1 MQEKFQMNDLIK
13 NTDLIDTL
21 SIVLQAI
28 GWTFFPLIIL
38 PIIYIIFFNNLI
50 LRKMSYGIVSTIDS
64 FNYFIGKIIKW
75 LLPLMVLTISF
86 SIFALSIFGKS
97 WTKLFE
103 TSEYIH
109 ASVIMLGAAS
119 TLLASKH
126 VRVDIFYSKMNS
138 ITRSCVEI
146 IGFYAFLLPVCII
159 ILWNSQSFVSTSW
172 RFLEGSSEVDGI
184 KGEFILKTLIPA
196 FSLLM
201 IIQGL
206 SIALR
211 AVMHIYRHEKPKLPD
226 NFDNLFTYEDKNT

>member
-1 MQEKFQMNDLIK
+1 MQEKFQMNDLTK

-64 FNYFIGKIIKW
+64 FNNFIGKIIKW

-126 VRVDIFYSKMNS
+126 VRV
-138 ITRSCVEI
+138 
-146 IGFYAFLLPVCII
+146 
-159 ILWNSQSFVSTSW
+159 
-172 RFLEGSSEVDGI
+172 
-184 KGEFILKTLIPA
+184 
-196 FSLLM
+196 
-201 IIQGL
+201 
-206 SIALR
+206 
-211 AVMHIYRHEKPKLPD
+211 
-226 NFDNLFTYEDKNT
+226 